1 MSKQSRQAKAV
12 AEKYGID
19 TRLTW
24 DKIKKN
30 FYQYRGI
37 YLMLIPVLA
46 VYIVFN
52 YAPLQGLQIAFRNY
66 RPGRGIWGSAWIGL
80 ANFRQFFTG
89 PYFWRVLRNT
99 LYISFY
105 TIVICFPAP
114 ILFALMLISSEEQ
127 KTFAVGLLTFIGK
140 FAVDWGQM
148 MAASILALIPVCI
161 FFAFLQRYLVT
172 GLTAGAV
179 KG

>member
-1 MSKQSRQAKAV
+1 MTDASSSTGRSTPGPTARKV
-12 AEKYGID
+12 AGARRNPSVYGAEQ
-19 TRLTW
+19 T
-24 DKIKKN
+24 
-30 FYQYRGI
+30 
-37 YLMLIPVLA
+37 
-46 VYIVFN
+46 
-52 YAPLQGLQIAFRNY
+52 APR
-66 RPGRGIWGSAWIGL
+66 W
-80 ANFRQFFTG
+80 
-89 PYFWRVLRNT
+89 LRNMAGVSWR
-99 LYISFY
+99 LL
-105 TIVICFPAP
+105 IVIAMVALIFYATSRVQLVF
-114 ILFALMLISSEEQ
+114 IAVFLGFVFTAAWSELLFALMLISSDAQ